1 MFLFRSLT
9 IGLLGACVMFLVKLA
24 PTRPAPIAT
33 IAMTESAPPVA
44 VTAAATIVDVAGG
57 VRGAEVSSLIRLSP
71 GERVVAVDDRRVDT
85 DLAAGAAI
93 SNRVNGSG
101 GYVDL
106 DIQTPDG
113 PHRRV
118 LVLLH

>member
-9 IGLLGACVMFLVKLA
+9 IGLLGACVMFLVRLE
-24 PTRPAPIAT
+24 PTRPAPVPT
-33 IAMTESAPPVA
+33 IAMTESPPVP
-44 VTAAATIVDVAGG
+44 TAAATIVDVAPG
-57 VRGAEVSSLIRLSP
+57 VRGAEVTALIRLLP
-71 GERVVAVDDRRVDT
+71 GERVVAVDDRRVET

-93 SNRVNGSG
+93 SNRVNGAG

-106 DIQTPDG
+106 DIQTSDG
-113 PHRRV
+113 LHRRV

>member
-9 IGLLGACVMFLVKLA
+9 IGLLGACVMFLVKLEPMRPE
-24 PTRPAPIAT
+24 PTPT
-33 IAMTESAPPVA
+33 IAMTESPPQVPA
-44 VTAAATIVDVAGG
+44 AAAATIVDVAPG
-57 VRGAEVSSLIRLSP
+57 VRGAEVTSLIRLLP
-71 GERVVAVDDRRVDT
+71 GERVVAVDDRRVET

-93 SNRVNGSG
+93 SNRVNGAG

-106 DIQTPDG
+106 DIQTPEG

>member
-9 IGLLGACVMFLVKLA
+9 IGLLGACVMFLVKLE
-24 PTRPAPIAT
+24 PTRPAPVPT
-33 IAMTESAPPVA
+33 LAMTQPPPMLA
-44 VTAAATIVDVAGG
+44 AAATIVDVAPG

-71 GERVVAVDDRRVDT
+71 GERVVAVDDRRVDS

-93 SNRVNGSG
+93 SNRVNGAG

-106 DIQTPDG
+106 DIQTADG